1 VSGPPWSGGEASL
14 TVTALTTDRT
24 EAPAGGPAPRR
35 RRRTSRLTTR
45 DKVVLAFFVGV
56 PTLLHVTFVWV
67 PTLSSIVLSFS
78 SWEGIGPIRDIKWI
92 GLRNYEQIFTTNP
105 LFWPAVR
112 HNITWLVF
120 LTVVP
125 TLFGLFLAVQL
136 DKQIRFSRL
145 YQSIIFMPMVLSFAV
160 IGFIVQLVFAPEEG
174 LVNNLLGRAS
184 SDNFIDWLGDPHLN
198 LWAVLI
204 FAAWR
209 HAAYIMILYL
219 AGLKSVDNTLREAAA
234 IDGANEWQTFRSV
247 VFPALKPVNI
257 VVLVVTVIESLRA
270 FDVVFVVNR
279 GRNGLELLST
289 LVYDNIVGEAS
300 RIGYGSAIA
309 VILLVISLGCII
321 TFLVQTYRKDA
332 RP

>member
-1 VSGPPWSGGEASL
+1 MTVL
-14 TVTALTTDRT
+14 TPDRKA
-24 EAPAGGPAPRR
+24 APARPPTPY
-35 RRRTSRLTTR
+35 RRTRRFTRR
-45 DKVVLAFFVGV
+45 DKLVLAFMVGI
-56 PTLLHVTFVWV
+56 PTLLHITFVWI
-67 PTLSSIVLSFS
+67 PTLASIALSFS
-78 SWEGIGPIRDIKWI
+78 RWEGIGGLGDIQWI
-92 GLRNYEQIFTTNP
+92 GFKNYEQIFTIYP

-120 LTVVP
+120 LAVAP

-136 DKQIRFSRL
+136 DKQIRFSRI
-145 YQSIIFMPMVLSFAV
+145 YQSVIFIPMVLSFAV
-160 IGFIVQLVFAPEEG
+160 IGFIVQLVYSPEQG
-174 LVNNLLGRAS
+174 LINNILGRTGQNNL
-184 SDNFIDWLGDPHLN
+184 IDWLGDPNLN
-198 LWAVLI
+198 LWAVLSL
-204 FAAWR
+204 AGWR

-219 AGLKSVDNTLREAAA
+219 AGLKSVDNSLREAAA

-247 VFPALKPVNI
+247 VFPALKPINI

-289 LVYDNIVGEAS
+289 LIYDNIVGVAS

-321 TFLVQTYRKDA
+321 TFLVQTYRKEA

>member
-1 VSGPPWSGGEASL
+1 MTVL
-14 TVTALTTDRT
+14 TPDRKA
-24 EAPAGGPAPRR
+24 APARPPTPY
-35 RRRTSRLTTR
+35 RRTRRFTRR
-45 DKVVLAFFVGV
+45 DKLVLAFMVGI
-56 PTLLHVTFVWV
+56 PTLLHITFVWI
-67 PTLSSIVLSFS
+67 PTLASIALSFS
-78 SWEGIGPIRDIKWI
+78 RWEGIGGLGDIQWI
-92 GLRNYEQIFTTNP
+92 GFKNYEQIFTIYP

-120 LTVVP
+120 LAVVP

-136 DKQIRFSRL
+136 DKQIRFSRI
-145 YQSIIFMPMVLSFAV
+145 YQSVIFVPMVLSFAV
-160 IGFIVQLVFAPEEG
+160 IGFIVQLVYSPEQG
-174 LVNNLLGRAS
+174 LINNILGRTGQNNL
-184 SDNFIDWLGDPHLN
+184 IDWLGDPNLN
-198 LWAVLI
+198 LWAVLSL
-204 FAAWR
+204 AGWR

-219 AGLKSVDNTLREAAA
+219 AGLKSVDNSLREAAA

-247 VFPALKPVNI
+247 VFPALKPINI

-289 LVYDNIVGEAS
+289 LIYDNIVGEAS

-321 TFLVQTYRKDA
+321 TFLVQTYRKEA

>member
-1 VSGPPWSGGEASL
+1 MTVLTPDRQAAPPAPTAPYKRTRRFTRRDKIVL
-14 TVTALTTDRT
+14 TVM
-24 EAPAGGPAPRR
+24 
-35 RRRTSRLTTR
+35 
-45 DKVVLAFFVGV
+45 VGV
-56 PTLLHVTFVWV
+56 PTLLHITFVWL
-67 PTLSSIVLSFS
+67 PTLSSVALSFS
-78 SWEGIGPIRDIKWI
+78 RWEGIGGLSDIEWI
-92 GLRNYEQIFTTNP
+92 GFTNYEQIFTIYP

-120 LTVVP
+120 LAVLP

-136 DKQIRFSRL
+136 DKQIRFSRI
-145 YQSIIFMPMVLSFAV
+145 YQSVIFVPMVLSFAV
-160 IGFIVQLVFAPEEG
+160 IGFIVQLVYSPEQG
-174 LVNNLLGRAS
+174 LINNVLGRTGQ
-184 SDNFIDWLGDPHLN
+184 DNLIDWLGDPSLN
-198 LWAVLI
+198 LWAVLSL
-204 FAAWR
+204 AGWR

-219 AGLKSVDNTLREAAA
+219 AGLKSVDNSLREAAA
-234 IDGANEWQTFRSV
+234 IDGANEWQTFRHV
-247 VFPALKPVNI
+247 VFPALKPINI

-289 LVYDNIVGEAS
+289 LIYDNIVGEAS

-321 TFLVQTYRKDA
+321 TFLVQTYRKEA

>member
-1 VSGPPWSGGEASL
+1 MTVL
-14 TVTALTTDRT
+14 TPDRKA
-24 EAPAGGPAPRR
+24 APARPPTPY
-35 RRRTSRLTTR
+35 RRTRRFTRR
-45 DKVVLAFFVGV
+45 DKLVLAFMVGI
-56 PTLLHVTFVWV
+56 PTLLHITFVWI
-67 PTLSSIVLSFS
+67 PTLASIALSFS
-78 SWEGIGPIRDIKWI
+78 RWEGIGGIGDIQWI
-92 GLRNYEQIFTTNP
+92 GFKNYQQIFTIYP

-120 LTVVP
+120 LAVVP

-136 DKQIRFSRL
+136 DKQIRFSRI
-145 YQSIIFMPMVLSFAV
+145 YKSVIFVPMVLSFAV
-160 IGFIVQLVFAPEEG
+160 IGFIVQLVYSPEQG
-174 LVNNLLGRAS
+174 LINNILGRTGQNNL
-184 SDNFIDWLGDPHLN
+184 IDWLGDPNLN
-198 LWAVLI
+198 LWAVLSL
-204 FAAWR
+204 AGWR

-219 AGLKSVDNTLREAAA
+219 AGLKSVDNSLREAAA

-247 VFPALKPVNI
+247 VFPALKPINI

-289 LVYDNIVGEAS
+289 LIYDYIVGEAS

-321 TFLVQTYRKDA
+321 TFLVQTYRKEA